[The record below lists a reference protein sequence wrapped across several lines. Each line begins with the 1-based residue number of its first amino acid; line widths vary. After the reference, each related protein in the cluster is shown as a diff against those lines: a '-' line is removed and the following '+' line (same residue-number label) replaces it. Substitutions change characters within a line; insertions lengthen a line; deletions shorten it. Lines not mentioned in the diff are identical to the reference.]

1 LFCYHDNAAG
11 ETVFVFQISGIG
23 DKPFI
28 TTQGEAYI
36 TEVSEH
42 SEGHQQIH
50 FKVAVPENCA
60 RMDLVFG
67 EFIESIPRPHPSS
80 EIIDFVRVIPS
91 DLVLRPGDQLR
102 VTFYE
107 LGDLPAS

>member
-1 LFCYHDNAAG
+1 M
-11 ETVFVFQISGIG
+11 
-23 DKPFI
+23 
-28 TTQGEAYI
+28 TQGEGYV
-36 TEVSEH
+36 TEVSED

-50 FKVAVPENCA
+50 FKVAVPENCV

>member
-1 LFCYHDNAAG
+1 
-11 ETVFVFQISGIG
+11 
-23 DKPFI
+23 
-28 TTQGEAYI
+28 
-36 TEVSEH
+36 
-42 SEGHQQIH
+42 
-50 FKVAVPENCA
+50 
-60 RMDLVFG
+60 MDLVFG